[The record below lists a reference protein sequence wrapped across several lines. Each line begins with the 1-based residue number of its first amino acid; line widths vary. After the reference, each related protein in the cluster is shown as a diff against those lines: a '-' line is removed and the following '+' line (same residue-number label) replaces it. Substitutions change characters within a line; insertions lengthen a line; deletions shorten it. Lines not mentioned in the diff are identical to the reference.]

1 MKNLV
6 WVGGLGDNTVSQSP
20 KEAFL
25 NVDLGFD
32 FRLEDFRL
40 GLEDLRL
47 SLDNSLHTSQRNIYN
62 FDFTCFM

>member
-40 GLEDLRL
+40 GLEDLNFL
-47 SLDNSLHTSQRNIYN
+47 LTILYTQVKGIYN